1 MLLQSATQLAEASED
16 IQRLLRS
23 GIIHEIVSHIPE
35 DWLAEE
41 SNSLTA
47 DEMRAAYAEFL
58 NKRLSKIDLLAKE
71 ASDAR

>member
-1 MLLQSATQLAEASED
+1 MLLQRATQLAEASED